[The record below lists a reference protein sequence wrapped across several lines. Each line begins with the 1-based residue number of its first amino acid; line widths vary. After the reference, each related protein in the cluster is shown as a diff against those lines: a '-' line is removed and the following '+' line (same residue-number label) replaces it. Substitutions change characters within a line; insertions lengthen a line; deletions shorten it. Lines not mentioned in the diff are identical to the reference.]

1 MIILGVSSSPSAAN
15 HTELKVRKI
24 SGQKIVIALLFKLLL
39 PKVRATLASNSQQKK
54 SVVEVKGKEIRQTLC
69 CMILLGFFRP
79 GRSQRS
85 MHFNHFELTDQW
97 LLTITLFSC
106 NMRIQKQKIV

>member
-15 HTELKVRKI
+15 HAELKVRKI

-39 PKVRATLASNSQQKK
+39 PKVRATLASVEQPTKK

-69 CMILLGFFRP
+69 CMILLGFLKSTLARP
-79 GRSQRS
+79 GGKRRKAANSR
-85 MHFNHFELTDQW
+85 
-97 LLTITLFSC
+97 
-106 NMRIQKQKIV
+106 